1 MHNPANLMGIRAF
14 RKLLPNIPH
23 VAVFDTSFH
32 QSMPEQSYL
41 YSLPTNTIKIMAFV
55 NMVSTVQVTNMYHNV
70 LLKS

>member
-1 MHNPANLMGIRAF
+1 MGIRAF

-32 QSMPEQSYL
+32 QSMPEQYIYIAYL
-41 YSLPTNTIKIMAFV
+41 TNTIKIMAFV

-70 LLKS
+70 SLKS